1 MAHAEKL
8 IEDTLIKQLATGE
21 SQWTYRPDIHTEEDL
36 WNNIIEKLVNS
47 NKGKIQPEK
56 HPLTKDEIFQI
67 KEFIKTQ
74 AESPY
79 KAAQWLSG
87 ENGLAQIPL
96 KREDASLGEIALDAI
111 DNKDVKAGNSSYEII
126 NQYISFKEDESD
138 RTTRFDVTL
147 LINGFP
153 LIHIELK
160 NEDHPYMDAFRQI
173 RRYMEHGKFTGVFGL
188 VQMFV
193 ISNGVDT
200 KYFAATTC
208 DKLNEKFLASW
219 VDANNK
225 PIKDYLSFAKAALNI
240 PQAHY
245 MVSRYRILDDNSKSI
260 ILLRPYQIHAIEAV
274 KEASIRKESGFV
286 WHTTG
291 SGKTITSFN
300 VTRNL
305 LENNLNLDK
314 AIFLI
319 DRKDLDQQTTIS
331 FQSYAKTT
339 GDAIEQTD
347 NTKALENCLKSKDR
361 IVIVA
366 TRQKL
371 DCLLDKCENA
381 INKGDKNAYYYK
393 VAQKLKDKHVAFV
406 VDECHR
412 AISSQAKIRIEKFFD
427 NSMKKSLWYGFTGT
441 PIFAENKKAQLGQ
454 AAQTTELQYGN
465 CLHQYTIKEAL
476 HDHAV
481 LGFKVHN
488 EGLALDDLQD
498 IAIDKLEIGTESD
511 ILKLDRDVL
520 EAKVLQKYKEATNK
534 NFYDDKEHREK
545 VIDFIVN
552 RSNNHFR
559 LDLGKGNAFEAILT
573 CQSID
578 IAQKYYAEFKEF
590 IAAGK
595 VKKSITRRCPDFPK
609 IAITY
614 SVGDNNQTALVNQ
627 QMMKEALNDYNKMFH
642 TKCSIDNIDAYNSD
656 LNARLARKSGIYQ
669 KREEQLDLVIVVDRL
684 LTGFDAPCLSTLFI
698 DRPPMSPQNL
708 IQAFSRTNRIFNKQ
722 KMFGDIVTFQC
733 PEIFKCA
740 YENALRL
747 YSNGGGGFV
756 QAPSYEETKD
766 KFLEALAIL
775 NDFKENINNLDM
787 KDQKQL
793 KAFVKAYQ
801 NFDKAFAALK
811 TYEEWENECNKIEDE
826 FEKEDK
832 SQLNANL
839 DSQTD
844 DIDDNTISQKA
855 LKNLTGAD
863 LKQEELDKLTGIYN
877 NAIEELKTTNP
888 TSTKD
893 IDIEYHLE
901 SVNQQTVDYDYL
913 VSLIQKYMSAAGS
926 SAFDKINDPT
936 IDKYIDTIEAKN
948 PKLGEI
954 IRGIWEELK
963 ANPKEF
969 EGKQAIILINEKIN
983 NLIDTKIQQF
993 CKEWCVSKADMEYL
1007 SKYYVA
1013 ENELVLQS
1021 NYEEYL
1027 NNGGTLSKLKYNKNI
1042 RILANDLIKNEILPL
1057 RRR

>member
-1 MAHAEKL
+1 MAHAETL
-8 IEDTLIKQLATGE
+8 IEDTLIKQLTTGE

-56 HPLTKDEIFQI
+56 HPLTKDEILQI

-74 AESPY
+74 AETPF

-96 KREDASLGEIALDAI
+96 KREDARLGDLTLDAI

-173 RRYMEHGKFTGVFGL
+173 RRYMENGKFTGVFGL

-441 PIFAENKKAQLGQ
+441 PIFAENKKAQLGK

-498 IAIDKLEIGTESD
+498 IATEKLKIADDSEILKMDRD
-511 ILKLDRDVL
+511 ILED
-520 EAKVLQKYKEATNK
+520 KVLKKYKEETNK
-534 NFYDDKEHREK
+534 NFYDNKEHREK

-573 CQSID
+573 CQSIE
-578 IAQKYYAEFKEF
+578 IAQKYYSEFKQF
-590 IAAGK
+590 IKDKK
-595 VKKSITRRCPDFPK
+595 VKGSIKRRCKDFPK

-614 SVGDNNQTALVNQ
+614 SVGDNDESALANQKL
-627 QMMKEALNDYNKMFH
+627 MKESLNDYNKMFH
-642 TKCSIDNIDAYNSD
+642 TKCSIDNIDAYNAD
-656 LNARLARKSGIYQ
+656 LNARLARKSGFYQ
-669 KREEQLDLVIVVDRL
+669 NRKQQLDLVIVVDRL

-708 IQAFSRTNRIFNKQ
+708 IQAFSRTNRIFNDK
-722 KMFGDIVTFQC
+722 KIYGDIVTFQC
-733 PEIFKCA
+733 PEIFKNA

-747 YSNGGGGFV
+747 YSNGGGGYV
-756 QAPSYEETKD
+756 QAPSYEESKR
-766 KFLEALAIL
+766 KFLEAVAKL
-775 NDFKENINNLDM
+775 NDFRKNINNIDM
-787 KDQKQL
+787 NNHNQL
-793 KAFVKAYQ
+793 KAYVKAYQ
-801 NFDKAFAALK
+801 NFDKTLAALK
-811 TYEEWENECNKIEDE
+811 TYEEWENESNKIEDE
-826 FEKEDK
+826 LETKYSEIENSSD
-832 SQLNANL
+832 AEEAG
-839 DSQTD
+839 
-844 DIDDNTISQKA
+844 IDDNEIHQQA
-855 LKNLTGAD
+855 LKNLTGFD
-863 LKQEELDKLTGIYN
+863 ITQDELNKLTGIYK
-877 NAIEELKTTNP
+877 NAIEELKKDKNTD
-888 TSTKD
+888 TKD

-913 VSLIQKYMSAAGS
+913 VSLIQKYISAGS

-936 IDKYIDTIEAKN
+936 IDKYINTIEAKN

-983 NLIDTKIQQF
+983 NLIDTRIQQF

>member
-1 MAHAEKL
+1 
-8 IEDTLIKQLATGE
+8 
-21 SQWTYRPDIHTEEDL
+21 
-36 WNNIIEKLVNS
+36 
-47 NKGKIQPEK
+47 
-56 HPLTKDEIFQI
+56 
-67 KEFIKTQ
+67 
-74 AESPY
+74 
-79 KAAQWLSG
+79 
-87 ENGLAQIPL
+87 
-96 KREDASLGEIALDAI
+96 
-111 DNKDVKAGNSSYEII
+111 
-126 NQYISFKEDESD
+126 
-138 RTTRFDVTL
+138 
-147 LINGFP
+147 
-153 LIHIELK
+153 
-160 NEDHPYMDAFRQI
+160 MDAFRQI
-173 RRYMEHGKFTGVFGL
+173 RRYMENGKFTGVFGL

-520 EAKVLQKYKEATNK
+520 EAKVLQKYKEAPET
-534 NFYDDKEHREK
+534 H
-545 VIDFIVN
+545 
-552 RSNNHFR
+552 
-559 LDLGKGNAFEAILT
+559 
-573 CQSID
+573 
-578 IAQKYYAEFKEF
+578 
-590 IAAGK
+590 AGF
-595 VKKSITRRCPDFPK
+595 T
-609 IAITY
+609 
-614 SVGDNNQTALVNQ
+614 
-627 QMMKEALNDYNKMFH
+627 
-642 TKCSIDNIDAYNSD
+642 
-656 LNARLARKSGIYQ
+656 
-669 KREEQLDLVIVVDRL
+669 
-684 LTGFDAPCLSTLFI
+684 
-698 DRPPMSPQNL
+698 
-708 IQAFSRTNRIFNKQ
+708 
-722 KMFGDIVTFQC
+722 
-733 PEIFKCA
+733 
-740 YENALRL
+740 
-747 YSNGGGGFV
+747 
-756 QAPSYEETKD
+756 
-766 KFLEALAIL
+766 
-775 NDFKENINNLDM
+775 
-787 KDQKQL
+787 
-793 KAFVKAYQ
+793 
-801 NFDKAFAALK
+801 
-811 TYEEWENECNKIEDE
+811 
-826 FEKEDK
+826 
-832 SQLNANL
+832 
-839 DSQTD
+839 
-844 DIDDNTISQKA
+844 
-855 LKNLTGAD
+855 
-863 LKQEELDKLTGIYN
+863 
-877 NAIEELKTTNP
+877 
-888 TSTKD
+888 
-893 IDIEYHLE
+893 
-901 SVNQQTVDYDYL
+901 
-913 VSLIQKYMSAAGS
+913 
-926 SAFDKINDPT
+926 
-936 IDKYIDTIEAKN
+936 
-948 PKLGEI
+948 
-954 IRGIWEELK
+954 
-963 ANPKEF
+963 
-969 EGKQAIILINEKIN
+969 
-983 NLIDTKIQQF
+983 
-993 CKEWCVSKADMEYL
+993 
-1007 SKYYVA
+1007 
-1013 ENELVLQS
+1013 
-1021 NYEEYL
+1021 
-1027 NNGGTLSKLKYNKNI
+1027 
-1042 RILANDLIKNEILPL
+1042 
-1057 RRR
+1057 

>member
-1 MAHAEKL
+1 MAQEEKL
-8 IEDTLIKQLATGE
+8 IEASLIEQLATGE
-21 SQWTYRPDIHTEEDL
+21 SQWTHRKDIHTEEAL

-67 KEFIKTQ
+67 KEYIKTQ
-74 AESPY
+74 AETPY

-87 ENGLAQIPL
+87 ENGLVQIPL
-96 KREDASLGEIALDAI
+96 KREDANLGEIFLDAI
-111 DNKDVKAGNSSYEII
+111 DNRDVKSGNTSYEII
-126 NQYISFKEDESD
+126 NQYVSFKEDDSD
-138 RTTRFDVTL
+138 TTTRFDVTL

-173 RRYMEHGKFTGVFGL
+173 RRYMENGKFTGVFGL

-193 ISNGVDT
+193 VSNGVDT

-208 DKLNEKFLASW
+208 SKLNENFLASW
-219 VDANNK
+219 VDVNNK
-225 PIKDYLSFAKAALNI
+225 PVRDYLGFAKAALNI

-245 MVSRYRILDDNSKSI
+245 MVSRYRILDDNSQSI

-274 KEASIRKESGFV
+274 KEASRRKESGFI

-300 VTRNL
+300 VTKNL
-305 LENNLNLDK
+305 LEKNLSIDK

-339 GDAIEQTD
+339 GDSIEETE

-371 DCLLDKCENA
+371 DCLLDKCEKA
-381 INKGDKNAYYYK
+381 IESGNENAYYYK
-393 VAQKLKDKHVAFV
+393 VAKKLKDKHIAFV

-441 PIFAENKKAQLGQ
+441 PIFAENKKAELGK
-454 AAQTTELQYGN
+454 AARTTELQYGN

-488 EGLALDDLQD
+488 AGFAIDELQD
-498 IAIDKLEIGTESD
+498 IAIDKLEIAPEAE
-511 ILKLDRDVL
+511 ILKMDRHIL
-520 EAKVLQKYKEATNK
+520 ESKVLQKFKEKTNK
-534 NFYDDKEHREK
+534 NFYDNEKHREK
-545 VIDFIVN
+545 VIDYIVN

-573 CQSID
+573 CQSIE
-578 IAQKYYAEFKEF
+578 IAQKYYSEFKKF
-590 IAAGK
+590 IAEGK
-595 VKKSITRRCPDFPK
+595 VKNSIKRRCDDFPK

-614 SVGDNNQTALVNQ
+614 SVGDNDESALVNQ
-627 QMMKEALNDYNKMFH
+627 KMMKEALADYNKLFK
-642 TKCSIDNIDAYNSD
+642 TNWSIDNINAYNTD
-656 LNARLARKSGIYQ
+656 LNSRLARKKGIYQ
-669 KREEQLDLVIVVDRL
+669 RREEQLDLVIVVDRL

-708 IQAFSRTNRIFNKQ
+708 IQAFSRTNRIFNDK
-722 KMFGDIVTFQC
+722 KIYGDIITFQC
-733 PEIFKCA
+733 PETFKNA

-747 YSNGGGGFV
+747 YSNGGGGYV
-756 QAPSYEETKD
+756 QAPSYEESKR
-766 KFLEALAIL
+766 KFLEAVAKL
-775 NDFKENINNLDM
+775 NDFRKDIDNIDM
-787 KDQKQL
+787 KNHNQL
-793 KAFVKAYQ
+793 KAYVKAYQ
-801 NFDKAFAALK
+801 NFDKALAALR
-811 TYEEWENECNKIEDE
+811 TYEEWENECNKIE
-826 FEKEDK
+826 EDIETK
-832 SQLNANL
+832 ASESNNTQELSETTFDDDKINQQALN
-839 DSQTD
+839 
-844 DIDDNTISQKA
+844 
-855 LKNLTGAD
+855 NLTGTD
-863 LKQEELDKLTGIYN
+863 ISQSDLDKLSGIYK
-877 NAIEELKTTNP
+877 NAVEELKKDKNTD
-888 TSTKD
+888 TKD

-913 VSLIQKYMSAAGS
+913 VSLIQKYISAGS

-1027 NNGGTLSKLKYNKNI
+1027 NNGVTLSKLKYNKNI
-1042 RILANDLIKNEILPL
+1042 RILAKELIENEILPL